1 VEYSGGIVSNW
12 RRWSPAL
19 GDLNGDGAVSLSDV
33 AQLTGCLDGPGAG
46 LGAGCECADAD
57 ADGDVDL
64 ADTAVFQTRFAGS

>member
-1 VEYSGGIVSNW
+1 MATANGTPASITSGMWVHNGELITNGRVEYSGGIVSNW

-46 LGAGCECADAD
+46 L
-57 ADGDVDL
+57 
-64 ADTAVFQTRFAGS
+64 